1 METGRD
7 TDCRSRVLEDSLL
20 GGRTRFPGDTVYVS
34 VIVGIGTVTHCVM
47 QEWSGVKCLWRSVAG
62 EAAGGLSTDW

>member
-1 METGRD
+1 MW
-7 TDCRSRVLEDSLL
+7 LEGLL
-20 GGRTRFPGDTVYVS
+20 PGDTVYVS
-34 VIVGIGTVTHCVM
+34 VMEEICTVTHCVM